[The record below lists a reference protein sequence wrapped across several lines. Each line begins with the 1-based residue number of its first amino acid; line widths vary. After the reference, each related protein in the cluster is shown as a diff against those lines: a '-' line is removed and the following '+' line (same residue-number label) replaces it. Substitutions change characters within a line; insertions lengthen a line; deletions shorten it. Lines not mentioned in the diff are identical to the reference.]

1 MVSFLGAMAA
11 GSVSKRISGELD
23 ARIYDTGDFKRTAGA
38 FKALGIVDDNMI
50 LPLYKYVRM
59 EANPVLQTN
68 WPAVVELAELLL
80 AQGRVEGSDVR
91 EMVGTH
97 RARSA
102 RI

>member
-1 MVSFLGAMAA
+1 MAA
-11 GSVSKRISGELD
+11 GSVGKHISGELD
-23 ARIYDTGDFKRTAGA
+23 ARNYDTGDFKRTAGA
-38 FKALGIVDDNMI
+38 FKALGIVHDNMI
-50 LPLYKYVRM
+50 LLLYKYVRM